1 MLGTWFHAMQLSTTF
16 IPSRNFV
23 YLLLY
28 SAVHRGN
35 VLKSKQ
41 GPTFIASLI
50 DFGIDTLELIFTLF
64 SPFYDISSPKTSI
77 FNDFCLKNLP
87 DRLERAYLDGD

>member
-1 MLGTWFHAMQLSTTF
+1 MQLSTTF

-35 VLKSKQ
+35 VLK
-41 GPTFIASLI
+41 TFIASLI
-50 DFGIDTLELIFTLF
+50 DFAIDTLELIFTLF